1 MKRIAGYFLLV
12 TLLSL
17 PAQAIG
23 PLAFMAKDLVKS
35 IVNNF
40 VEGQIDK
47 MLASAGP
54 CGLPIAGP
62 GAGGLAGKH
71 VRAFQDFVEII
82 LLHCGISS
90 AVHPAVI
97 LGCNLLFAG
106 RRRQV
111 FAKILVGGAG
121 AVELSIQ

>member
-23 PLAFMAKDLVKS
+23 PLAFMAKDLVKN
-35 IVNNF
+35 IVRNF

-54 CGLPIAGP
+54 CGLPITGP
-62 GAGGLAGKH
+62 GGT
-71 VRAFQDFVEII
+71 
-82 LLHCGISS
+82 
-90 AVHPAVI
+90 
-97 LGCNLLFAG
+97 
-106 RRRQV
+106 
-111 FAKILVGGAG
+111 
-121 AVELSIQ
+121 SIVAC